1 MDNERFMPSVKL
13 STIQLKTNQ
22 EYNERWVQEQ
32 IAKDPSIL
40 GLGELTLRDKERI
53 QTGAGRL
60 DLLLQDPE
68 VPKRYEVELQLG
80 ALDESHIIRTVEYWD
95 YERKRYPQYEH
106 VAVIIA
112 EEITSRFL
120 NVIQL
125 FNGVIPLIA
134 MKMTA
139 YKVGSDVALTFVK
152 VIDELSYGLV
162 EEDEPIAEPA
172 DRSYWEKKGSK
183 SSLELVDNLLEVI
196 QPVEP
201 TVLLRYN
208 RHYIGLTKNN
218 SPLNFIRFK
227 PQKQSAVVEI
237 KLPSNEEYDSI
248 IEDAGFETMSYQTTW
263 RLYRI
268 RVDSR
273 ITEKQKLA
281 LLELARKAREL
292 FGRS

>member
-1 MDNERFMPSVKL
+1 MRC
-13 STIQLKTNQ
+13 TT
-22 EYNERWVQEQ
+22 
-32 IAKDPSIL
+32 
-40 GLGELTLRDKERI
+40 
-53 QTGAGRL
+53 
-60 DLLLQDPE
+60 
-68 VPKRYEVELQLG
+68 
-80 ALDESHIIRTVEYWD
+80 
-95 YERKRYPQYEH
+95 
-106 VAVIIA
+106 
-112 EEITSRFL
+112 
-120 NVIQL
+120 
-125 FNGVIPLIA
+125 
-134 MKMTA
+134 
-139 YKVGSDVALTFVK
+139 VK